1 MKQLLAVFFI
11 LTVLACSSTPPI
23 VQDQAGRRYPMPHYT
38 LQDMRGMGF
47 STIFYF
53 TLYQGEKD
61 LDGTIQSK
69 PVYLDML
76 KHNEIPTGARV
87 VMTIEIS
94 NPQKLQYALWE
105 RVQYVKSGTSSMIPD
120 ARGGRIAVSGLDY
133 RMFNY
138 EMPTNP
144 ELNSVSYGIDVFGQK
159 NEILF
164 HVGDFNYTVSGS
176 TSIKPV
182 SVKEKDLE
190 KPITHNVKGGLTD
203 AERKK
208 MNSN

>member
-1 MKQLLAVFFI
+1 MKQLLAVFFT
-11 LTVLACSSTPPI
+11 LLLFACSSTPAI
-23 VQDQAGRRYPMPHYT
+23 VQDQTGRRYPMPHYT

-61 LDGTIQSK
+61 LDGTVQSK
-69 PVYLDML
+69 AMYLDML
-76 KHNEIPTGARV
+76 KHNELPTGSKV
-87 VMTIEIS
+87 IMTIEIS
-94 NPQKLQYALWE
+94 NPQKHQYALWE
-105 RVQYVKSGTSSMIPD
+105 RVQYVKSGTSSMLPD

-133 RMFNY
+133 RMFTY
-138 EMPTNP
+138 EMPTTP
-144 ELNSVSYGIDVFGQK
+144 DLNSVSYGIDVFGQK

-164 HVGDFNYTVSGS
+164 HIGDFNYTVSGS
-176 TSIKPV
+176 ALIKPV
-182 SVKEKDLE
+182 KVADPE

>member
-1 MKQLLAVFFI
+1 MLPVIIILFI
-11 LTVLACSSTPPI
+11 LSACASTKPTVVDPT
-23 VQDQAGRRYPMPHYT
+23 GRQFPTPHYT

-61 LDGTIQSK
+61 LDGTVQSK
-69 PVYLDML
+69 PMYLDML
-76 KHNEIPTGARV
+76 KHNELPTGSKV

-94 NPQKLQYALWE
+94 NPQKHQYALWE
-105 RVQYVKSGTSSMIPD
+105 RVQYVKSGTSSMLPD

-138 EMPTNP
+138 EMPTSSD
-144 ELNSVSYGIDVFGQK
+144 LNSVSYGIDVFGQK

-164 HVGDFNYTVSGS
+164 HIGDFNYSISDSKKASGG
-176 TSIKPV
+176 K
-182 SVKEKDLE
+182 KEDV
-190 KPITHNVKGGLTD
+190 IINNVGKGGLSE
-203 AERKK
+203 AERKAVK
-208 MNSN
+208 NN

>member
-1 MKQLLAVFFI
+1 MKQLLTVFFI
-11 LTVLACSSTPPI
+11 ILLAACSSTPPI
-23 VQDQAGRRYPMPHYT
+23 VQDQVGRRYPMPHYT
-38 LQDMRGMGF
+38 LQDMRSMGF

-76 KHNEIPTGARV
+76 KHNEFPAGSKVI
-87 VMTIEIS
+87 MTIEIS
-94 NPQKLQYALWE
+94 NPNRLQYALWE

-138 EMPTNP
+138 EMPTSSD
-144 ELNSVSYGIDVFGQK
+144 LNSVSYGIDVFGAK

-176 TSIKPV
+176 TSIKPANI
-182 SVKEKDLE
+182 KEQE

-203 AERKK
+203 TERKK

>member
-1 MKQLLAVFFI
+1 MKQLLMGIFI
-11 LTVLACSSTPPI
+11 FMVTACSSTPAI
-23 VQDQAGRRYPMPHYT
+23 VQDQSGRRYPMPHYT

-61 LDGTIQSK
+61 LDGTVQSK

-76 KHNEIPTGARV
+76 KHNELPAGSKV

-120 ARGGRIAVSGLDY
+120 ARGGRVAVSGLDY

-138 EMPTNP
+138 EMPTNA

-164 HVGDFNYTVSGS
+164 HIGDFNYTVSGS
-176 TSIKPV
+176 ASIKPV
-182 SVKEKDLE
+182 KVAEPE